1 MCRVCRQHPDAPQA
15 SLGKSPI
22 VACCGL
28 LAWQALAM
36 LEVVGVRGFE
46 PPASASRTQ
55 RSTGLSHTPTG
66 VPISC
71 LRDYYSR
78 ISRLFQLGAAGGI
91 AKLVLHCINDDMI
104 YFPILL

>member
-1 MCRVCRQHPDAPQA
+1 MVKQ
-15 SLGKSPI
+15 
-22 VACCGL
+22 GL
-28 LAWQALAM
+28 M
-36 LEVVGVRGFE
+36 VGVRGFE

-66 VPISC
+66 VHIACC

-91 AKLVLHCINDDMI
+91 DKLVLHCINDGMI